1 MPSFCLW
8 WQRVESALMP
18 GVTQPAEVTSETNN
32 LNNIWQ
38 DEVNL
43 GAPAQRMVSGVV
55 WLNQN
60 KHLVAVILV
69 KLVTFGPPALQHWQV
84 DSLHLSQS
92 NAVSLSTRRQRP
104 CQQRHKQQSAD
115 PSRAEHKT
123 SSCQ

>member
-8 WQRVESALMP
+8 WQRVESAPMP
-18 GVTQPAEVTSETNN
+18 GVTTSGGHVWNN

-60 KHLVAVILV
+60 KHLVAVIPV
-69 KLVTFGPPALQHWQV
+69 KLVTAAL
-84 DSLHLSQS
+84 
-92 NAVSLSTRRQRP
+92 TGG
-104 CQQRHKQQSAD
+104 
-115 PSRAEHKT
+115 
-123 SSCQ
+123 

>member
-1 MPSFCLW
+1 
-8 WQRVESALMP
+8 MP

-60 KHLVAVILV
+60 KHLVAVIPV
-69 KLVTFGPPALQHWQV
+69 KLVTFGPPALQH
-84 DSLHLSQS
+84 
-92 NAVSLSTRRQRP
+92 
-104 CQQRHKQQSAD
+104 
-115 PSRAEHKT
+115 
-123 SSCQ
+123 